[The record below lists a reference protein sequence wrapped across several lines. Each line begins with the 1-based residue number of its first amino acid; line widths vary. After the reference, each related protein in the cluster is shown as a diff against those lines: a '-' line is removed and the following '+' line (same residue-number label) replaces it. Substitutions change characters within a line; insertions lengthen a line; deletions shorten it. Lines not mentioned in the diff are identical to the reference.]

1 MAGDIAQRDQ
11 IVHGLYREHH
21 AWLVSLLRRRLGDNH
36 QAADLAQ
43 DVFERL
49 LRVDL
54 AHLLEPRAYLSTIA
68 TRLVASHFRRRA
80 LEQAWEEVMA
90 GQPEPCCD
98 SVETQYLIL
107 ESLLAVWKAL
117 DGLSLRTRQIF
128 LMAQIDGL
136 SHQEIA
142 AQLGVTANAVQK
154 AVARGLE
161 QCYLAVYDFS

>member
-1 MAGDIAQRDQ
+1 M
-11 IVHGLYREHH
+11 
-21 AWLVSLLRRRLGDNH
+21 
-36 QAADLAQ
+36 
-43 DVFERL
+43 
-49 LRVDL
+49 
-54 AHLLEPRAYLSTIA
+54 
-68 TRLVASHFRRRA
+68 VASHFRRRA

-136 SHQEIA
+136 SHKEIA

-161 QCYLAVYDFS
+161 QCYFAVYDFS